1 MKTWS
6 GVVVTTYQEKIT
18 VLANT
23 KEEAELLMYD
33 QAHPAGDGVNGE
45 MLVYG
50 MSAIES
56 AEEISEAQQVSLP
69 TGYRYVNDNYDQGEE
84 K

>member
-1 MKTWS
+1 MKMKKWK
-6 GVVVTTYQEKIT
+6 GVVVTTYQEELT

-33 QAHPAGDGVNGE
+33 QANPVGDSVSGE
-45 MLVYG
+45 MEVYDLV
-50 MSAIES
+50 E
-56 AEEISEAQQVSLP
+56 
-69 TGYRYVNDNYDQGEE
+69 TGEV